1 MLVQANAKLNLCLEV
16 LGRRPDGYHEVRTVM
31 QGIDQTDDLEIV
43 PSSTLRVR
51 CDDPALEGEDNLVWQ
66 AATALAASC
75 GRLPLADIALRK
87 RIPVGMGL
95 GRRQQRCRRGPA
107 GAGQGF
113 GALTSH
119 LERLV
124 EIGSRLGS
132 DVPYFFWGG
141 AALASGRGDII
152 EPIPAKTGVPVTVIF
167 PESTIPSK
175 TARMYGYLGPAD
187 YSDGGVTR
195 RCLQNLMEGLGADD
209 LLYNVFQE
217 IALREL
223 PGLRGISDAVTKACG
238 RRPHLTGAGPAMFLL
253 PSSEREHAEVLR
265 ALQPHGAQAYFVRT
279 LGRSHEN
286 AADVCVSNL

>member
-1 MLVQANAKLNLCLEV
+1 MLVRAHAKLNLCLEA

-31 QGIDQTDDLEIV
+31 QGIDLADDLEIL
-43 PSSTLRVR
+43 PSATLQVR
-51 CDDPALEGEDNLVWQ
+51 CDHPALEGDNNLVWQ

-75 GRLPLADIALRK
+75 GRLPLADIAVRK

-95 GRRQQRCRRGPA
+95 GGGSSDA
-107 GAGQGF
+107 AA
-113 GALTSH
+113 ALLALDELWGLNLA

-152 EPIPAKTGVPVTVIF
+152 EPIPAKTGVPATLIV

-175 TARMYGYLGPAD
+175 TARMYSYLGPAE

-195 RCLQNLMEGLGADD
+195 RCLQDLMEGLGADD

-217 IALREL
+217 IALREM
-223 PGLRGISDAVTKACG
+223 PGLKGISDAVTKACG
-238 RRPHLTGAGPAMFLL
+238 RQPRLTGAGPAMFLL
-253 PSSEREHAEVLR
+253 PSSEREHAEVFR
-265 ALQPHGAQAYFVRT
+265 ALQPHGAQAYFVHT
-279 LGRSHEN
+279 LGRSHRR
-286 AADVCVSNL
+286 AAGPCESES

>member
-1 MLVQANAKLNLCLEV
+1 MLVRAHAKLNLCLEA
-16 LGRRPDGYHEVRTVM
+16 LGRRHDGYHEVRTVM
-31 QGIDQTDDLEIV
+31 QAVDLADDLEIV
-43 PSSTLRVR
+43 PSAMLRVR
-51 CDDPALEGEDNLVWQ
+51 CDDPTLEGEHNLVWQ

-75 GRLPLADIALRK
+75 GRLPLADITLNK

-95 GRRQQRCRRGPA
+95 GGGSSDA
-107 GAGQGF
+107 AA
-113 GALTSH
+113 ALLALDELWGLNLP

-124 EIGSRLGS
+124 EIGARLGS

-195 RCLQNLMEGLGADD
+195 RCLQYMMEGQGAGD
-209 LLYNVFQE
+209 LLYNVFQD

-223 PGLRGISDAVTKACG
+223 PGLQEIFDAVSEACG

-253 PSSEREHAEVLR
+253 PSSEREHAEVFQ
-265 ALQPHGAQAYFVRT
+265 ALQPYRAQAYFVRT
-279 LGRSHEN
+279 LGRSQKR
-286 AADVCVSNL
+286 AAGAGVNDS

>member
-1 MLVQANAKLNLCLEV
+1 MLVRAHAKLNLCLEV

-31 QGIDQTDDLEIV
+31 QGIDLADDMEIV
-43 PSSTLRVR
+43 PSSTLRVK

-66 AATALAASC
+66 AATTLSASC
-75 GRLPLADIALRK
+75 GRLPLADISLKK

-95 GRRQQRCRRGPA
+95 GGGSSNA
-107 GAGQGF
+107 AA
-113 GALTSH
+113 ALLALDRLWDLNLP

-223 PGLRGISDAVTKACG
+223 PGLQGISDAVTKACG

-279 LGRSHEN
+279 LGRSHKN
-286 AADVCVSNL
+286 AAGACVSDS